1 MNATPTHISWRTGLR
16 MTRPGFLVIT
26 VVACLMGLASAA
38 AGGSIDPVRAIATVL
53 LAVIAHASAN
63 VLNDYHD
70 ALNGAD
76 AANSGGLFPF
86 TGGARM
92 IQNGDVSVLDTR
104 HLAQALALLVIPA
117 GLVLAACSGS
127 GLIAIGAAGM
137 LIGWAYSAPPLALM
151 SRGLG
156 ETAVAAAWWL
166 MVIGADY
173 VERGAFSPFPALTA
187 AGYAL
192 LVANILLIN
201 GFPDAAADASV
212 GKRTL
217 AVKLGPAGAA
227 MLYLCLGMLAHG
239 WLLAAVGLDLLPAP
253 VLWGLLSLPL
263 SVAAAQ
269 QLFRHRNEPGRLRP
283 AIVLTIGAAV
293 VHGSALAAG
302 LATLA

>member
-1 MNATPTHISWRTGLR
+1 MNANPTHISWRTGLR

-26 VVACLMGLASAA
+26 LVACLMGLASAA
-38 AGGSIDPVRAIATVL
+38 TDGGVDTVRAIATVL
-53 LAVIAHASAN
+53 LALIAHASAN

-104 HLAQALALLVIPA
+104 FLAQALALFVVPA
-117 GLVLAACSGS
+117 GLVLAASSGS

-156 ETAVAAAWWL
+156 EASVAAAWWL
-166 MVIGADY
+166 IVIGADY
-173 VERGAFSPFPALTA
+173 VERGAFSPLPALAA

-217 AVKLGPAGAA
+217 AVKLGPDAA
-227 MLYLCLGMLAHG
+227 ALLYLCLGLLAHG
-239 WLLAAVGLDLLPAP
+239 WLLAAVGLHLLPGA

-263 SVAAAQ
+263 SAAAAL

-293 VHGSALAAG
+293 VHGSAVAAG
-302 LATLA
+302 LTTLG

>member
-1 MNATPTHISWRTGLR
+1 MNANPTHISWRTGLR

-38 AGGSIDPVRAIATVL
+38 TGGSIDAVRAVATVL

-104 HLAQALALLVIPA
+104 FLAQALALFVVPA
-117 GLVLAACSGS
+117 GLVLAAGSGS

-156 ETAVAAAWWL
+156 ESAVAAAWWL
-166 MVIGADY
+166 IVIGADY
-173 VERGAFSPFPALTA
+173 VERGAFSPLPALAA

-217 AVKLGPAGAA
+217 AVKLGPDAA
-227 MLYLCLGMLAHG
+227 ALLYLCLGLLAHG
-239 WLLAAVGLDLLPAP
+239 WLLAAVALNLLPGP

-263 SVAAAQ
+263 SVAAAL
-269 QLFRHRNEPGRLRP
+269 QLFRHRNEPDRLRP

-302 LATLA
+302 LAALA